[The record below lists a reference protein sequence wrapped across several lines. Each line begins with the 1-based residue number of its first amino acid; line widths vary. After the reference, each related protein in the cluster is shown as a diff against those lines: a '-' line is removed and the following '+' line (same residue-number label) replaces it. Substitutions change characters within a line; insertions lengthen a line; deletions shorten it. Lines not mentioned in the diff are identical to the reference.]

1 MNWPYGCPKVL
12 VYRTSLYNVRNLL
25 YGTMFFLCVH
35 GKKMSPGEVIF
46 LAAIA
51 WVKGGRDNF
60 FLHIEK
66 AFFKNFFDDVFLT
79 F

>member
-1 MNWPYGCPKVL
+1 MAVPRCLY
-12 VYRTSLYNVRNLL
+12 TSLYNVRNLL

-66 AFFKNFFDDVFLT
+66 AF
-79 F
+79 